1 MIANQ
6 GDILFADFGANAPPG
21 HEQAGPRPCVVVGV
35 PSTLQATRFPMLMVA
50 PMTTADLP
58 GGPLYPKLV
67 PGTGGL
73 TREGT
78 VLLDQV
84 RALGCRGPTSLLAR
98 GSAVYQ
104 DHGFVEIQCPHR
116 QGQPLAPSL
125 PPAVLANKNGAH
137 SRSACPQVL
146 QLQPSPQ
153 WRTRS
158 SEPYHARSQDRS

>member
-6 GDILFADFGANAPPG
+6 GDILFADFGTNAPPG

-84 RALGCRGPTSLLAR
+84 RALDIRRIRFKIGSLDDAGYR
-98 GSAVYQ
+98 P
-104 DHGFVEIQCPHR
+104 I
-116 QGQPLAPSL
+116 
-125 PPAVLANKNGAH
+125 
-137 SRSACPQVL
+137 ACTL
-146 QLQPSPQ
+146 RRLF
-153 WRTRS
+153 
-158 SEPYHARSQDRS
+158 AFD